1 MGSDFF
7 ACWLK
12 PVAAAAAGVLVE
24 KAKRQT
30 SGGLEMRYDGRARQ
44 TCSEFGCKCH
54 VLRISNVANRTTFLL
69 QRKPDAGL
77 SYSAGCSGWAESS

>member
-7 ACWLK
+7 ACWFK
-12 PVAAAAAGVLVE
+12 PAAAAAVVE

-44 TCSEFGCKCH
+44 TCSEFSCKCH

-69 QRKPDAGL
+69 PDAGL
-77 SYSAGCSGWAESS
+77 SYTAGCSGWAESS